1 MSTVEASAPTNPAA
15 YPGAPAGQGMLDL
28 NALWGAIGASKRW
41 IIVPTLIALVASFVA
56 VHLITPSYTGEARIL
71 LESRDGFYT
80 RPAGDREGGGER
92 IDTEAVA
99 SQVQVVM
106 SRDLAREAIRR
117 LKLVGNA
124 EFDSGAGL
132 FGSIA
137 QLMVKIGLSRN
148 PADRTPEDR
157 VLEKY
162 YENLL
167 VFPVARSRI
176 VAIEFQSRDP
186 ELAARAAN
194 TIAAVY
200 LEAQEAA
207 KKDNARG
214 ASSWLGGAITPLR
227 QKVQEAEA
235 RVEEFRARSGLLM
248 GANNTTITQQQL
260 ADLSQQ
266 LSSARAV
273 QSDAQ
278 ARARIL
284 RDAIRAGRTFEVP
297 DVANNELVRRLIEQ
311 RVNLRTQIALES
323 RTLLPEHPRIKE
335 LTAQIAD
342 LEGQI
347 RAAAERTVRTLENE
361 ARIAG
366 SRVETVAAT
375 IEAQK
380 RMVGEANESEVQ
392 LRALEREAKIQR
404 DQLEQ
409 FLGRQRDALARDADN
424 ANPADARVVSR
435 AITPLT
441 PSFPKKVPTVA
452 VATLA
457 TFFVALAT
465 VVSRELLS
473 GRAVQPMPM
482 APPVHAG
489 HAGMA
494 QPAPQPQPAE
504 PGVGRFSSVRR
515 NIRPES
521 EAGAFD
527 EQAPDDAG
535 QAAAPAADAARDA
548 RRARVAGLITHA
560 GRLNHLRLMTEDAGA
575 WADQIEACLT
585 PRSEGKGAR
594 LMVLDAGTQAG
605 AALLLG
611 AELAEDAPTL
621 LVDLTAGERSRRD
634 GMSELLSGDASFAD
648 IIDRDPQSR
657 LHVIS
662 AGRAGREAVIN
673 ANDVLDLALDALT
686 DAYRHVLIEVST
698 RDIHRFHGALMP
710 LVDGALVLAD
720 QLSNGHA
727 VETAYRLSEG
737 NDLPVTIAVFDETA
751 PEPASLMT
759 QARQPMEA

>member
-1 MSTVEASAPTNPAA
+1 MTSVEASQSRDSNSAA
-15 YPGAPAGQGMLDL
+15 VGGEGMLDL
-28 NALWGAIGASKRW
+28 NSLWGAVAAHKFW
-41 IIVPTLIALVASFVA
+41 IIIPTLVALIGSFV
-56 VHLITPSYTGEARIL
+56 VVNLISPRYTGEARIL

-80 RPAGDREGGGER
+80 RPAGDRDVGGDR
-92 IDTEAVA
+92 IDSEAVT

-117 LKLVGNA
+117 LKLVGNS

-132 FGSIA
+132 FGGIE
-137 QLMVKIGLSRN
+137 QFLVKIGLSRN

-162 YENLL
+162 YDNLL

-186 ELAARAAN
+186 ELAAKAAN

-200 LEAQEAA
+200 LESQEAA
-207 KKDNARG
+207 KKDTARG
-214 ASSWLGGAITPLR
+214 ASTWLGGAITPLR
-227 QKVQEAEA
+227 QRVQEAEA
-235 RVEEFRARSGLLM
+235 KVEEFRARSGLLI

-260 ADLSQQ
+260 SDLSQQ

-278 ARARIL
+278 AKARIL
-284 RDAIRAGRTFEVP
+284 REAIRAGRTFEVP
-297 DVANNELVRRLIEQ
+297 DVANNEGVRRLIEQ
-311 RVNLRTQIALES
+311 RGTLRAQIALES

-335 LTAQIAD
+335 LTAQISD
-342 LEGQI
+342 LENQI
-347 RAAAERTVRTLENE
+347 RSAAERTVRTLENE

-366 SRVETVAAT
+366 SRVEAVAAT

-380 RMVGEANESEVQ
+380 RMVSEANENEVQ
-392 LRALEREAKIQR
+392 LRALEREAKTQR

-409 FLGRQRDALARDADN
+409 FLSRQREALARDADN
-424 ANPADARVVSR
+424 AAPADARVVSR
-435 AITPLT
+435 AITPMT
-441 PSFPKKVPTVA
+441 PSFPKKAPTVA

-473 GRAVQPMPM
+473 GRAVQPAAPASPV
-482 APPVHAG
+482 APP
-489 HAGMA
+489 
-494 QPAPQPQPAE
+494 QPVP
-504 PGVGRFSSVRR
+504 PGTARFSSSMRASR
-515 NIRPES
+515 SFGADGAGEAEAEGAPLEAAIPS
-521 EAGAFD
+521 E
-527 EQAPDDAG
+527 
-535 QAAAPAADAARDA
+535 DAARDA

-560 GRLNHLRLMTEDAGA
+560 GRLTHLRLMMDDAGS
-575 WADQIEACLT
+575 WAEQLASCVR
-585 PRSEGKGAR
+585 PRSEGKGSR
-594 LMVLDAGTQAG
+594 LLLLDAGTRAG
-605 AALLLG
+605 SARLLG

-621 LVDLTAGERSRRD
+621 LIDLSAGERSRMA

-657 LHVIS
+657 LHVIT
-662 AGRAGREAVIN
+662 AGRAGREAVI
-673 ANDVLDLALDALT
+673 AADELLDLALDALC
-686 DAYRHVLIEVST
+686 DAYAHVLVEVST
-698 RDIHRFHGALMP
+698 RDIHRFQAALMP
-710 LVDGALVLAD
+710 VVDGALVLAD

-737 NDLPVTIAVFDETA
+737 NDLPVTISVFQDQMAEINTA
-751 PEPASLMT
+751 ERPKVEV
-759 QARQPMEA
+759 

>member
-1 MSTVEASAPTNPAA
+1 MTPVEASQSRYRSPSPADS
-15 YPGAPAGQGMLDL
+15 GGEGMLDL
-28 NALWGAIGASKRW
+28 NSLWRAIAANKFW
-41 IIVPTLIALVASFVA
+41 IIIPTLIALITSFLI
-56 VHLITPSYTGEARIL
+56 VHLISPRYTGEARIL

-80 RPAGDREGGGER
+80 RPQGDRDVGGDR
-92 IDTEAVA
+92 IDQEAVT

-117 LKLVGNA
+117 LKLVGNS
-124 EFDSGAGL
+124 EFDSGAGI
-132 FGSIA
+132 FGSIE
-137 QLMVKIGLSRN
+137 QFLVKIGLSRN

-162 YENLL
+162 YDNLL

-176 VAIEFQSRDP
+176 VAIEFQSRDA

-200 LEAQEAA
+200 LESQESA
-207 KKDNARG
+207 KKDTARG
-214 ASSWLGGAITPLR
+214 ASTWLGGAIAPLR
-227 QKVQEAEA
+227 QRVQEAEGK
-235 RVEEFRARSGLLM
+235 VEEFRARSGLLI

-278 ARARIL
+278 AKARIL

-297 DVANNELVRRLIEQ
+297 DVANNEGVRRLIEQ
-311 RVNLRTQIALES
+311 RGTLRAQIALES
-323 RTLLPEHPRIKE
+323 RSLLPEHPRIKE
-335 LTAQIAD
+335 LTAQISD
-342 LEGQI
+342 LENQI
-347 RAAAERTVRTLENE
+347 RSAAERTVRTLENE

-380 RMVGEANESEVQ
+380 RMVGDANESEVQ
-392 LRALEREAKIQR
+392 LRALERDAKTQR

-409 FLGRQRDALARDADN
+409 FLSRQREALARDAEN
-424 ANPADARVVSR
+424 AAPADARVVSR

-452 VATLA
+452 VVTLA

-473 GRAVQPMPM
+473 GRAVQPV
-482 APPVHAG
+482 APAAPV
-489 HAGMA
+489 
-494 QPAPQPQPAE
+494 PQPQPIQ
-504 PGVGRFSSVRR
+504 PGTARFSNGMRASR
-515 NIRPES
+515 
-521 EAGAFD
+521 GFD
-527 EQAPDDAG
+527 AETDARADVEEEVADFD
-535 QAAAPAADAARDA
+535 AAVSGEDSARDA

-560 GRLNHLRLMTEDAGA
+560 GRLTHLRLMMQDAGS
-575 WADQIEACLT
+575 WADQLSSCVRQRT
-585 PRSEGKGAR
+585 EGKGSR
-594 LMVLDAGTQAG
+594 LMVLDAGTRAG
-605 AALLLG
+605 SARLLG

-621 LVDLTAGERSRRD
+621 LIDLSAGERSRMA

-657 LHVIS
+657 LHVIT
-662 AGRAGREAVIN
+662 AGKAGREAVI
-673 ANDVLDLALDALT
+673 AADELLDLALDALC
-686 DAYRHVLIEVST
+686 DAYAHVLIEVST

-710 LVDGALVLAD
+710 VVDGALVLAD

-737 NDLPVTIAVFDETA
+737 NDLPVTISVFQDEA
-751 PEPASLMT
+751 LELNLPERSKV
-759 QARQPMEA
+759 EA

>member
-1 MSTVEASAPTNPAA
+1 MTTVDASAQHNHGIAQPNRHPAA
-15 YPGAPAGQGMLDL
+15 DGMLDL
-28 NALWGAIGASKRW
+28 NALWRAIGAHKAW
-41 IIVPTLIALVASFVA
+41 IIIPTLLALVASVVI
-56 VHLITPSYTGEARIL
+56 VHLVTPRYTGEARIL

-80 RPAGDREGGGER
+80 RPAGDRDGGGER
-92 IDTEAVA
+92 IDTEAVL

-117 LKLVGNA
+117 LRLVGNP

-132 FGSIA
+132 FGSIE
-137 QLMVKIGLSRN
+137 QLMVRIGLARN

-162 YENLL
+162 YDALL

-176 VAIEFQSRDP
+176 VAIEFQSRDA
-186 ELAARAAN
+186 ELAAKAAN

-200 LEAQEAA
+200 LESQEAA

-214 ASSWLGGAITPLR
+214 ASSWLGGAIAPLR

-266 LSSARAV
+266 LSAARAV
-273 QSDAQ
+273 QSDSQ

-297 DVANNELVRRLIEQ
+297 DVANNELVRRLVEQ
-311 RVNLRTQIALES
+311 RVNLRAQIALES

-335 LTAQIAD
+335 LTAQITD
-342 LEGQI
+342 LESQI
-347 RAAAERTVRTLENE
+347 RAVAERTVRTLENE

-380 RMVGEANESEVQ
+380 RTVGEANESEVQ
-392 LRALEREAKIQR
+392 LRALEREARTQR
-404 DQLEQ
+404 EQLEQ
-409 FLGRQRDALARDADN
+409 FLARQRDALARDADN

-435 AITPLT
+435 AITPMT
-441 PSFPKKVPTVA
+441 PSFPKKAPTVA
-452 VATLA
+452 VTTLA
-457 TFFVALAT
+457 TFFLALSV

-473 GRAVQPMPM
+473 GRVVQP
-482 APPVHAG
+482 
-489 HAGMA
+489 A
-494 QPAPQPQPAE
+494 QPAGPVPQPEAVRH
-504 PGVGRFSSVRR
+504 GTARFAARR
-515 NIRPES
+515 KAKPDLD
-521 EAGAFD
+521 D
-527 EQAPDDAG
+527 E
-535 QAAAPAADAARDA
+535 ADAADHVRDEHDA
-548 RRARVAGLITHA
+548 GADPSAEADPAARDMRRARVAGLITHA
-560 GRLNHLRLMTEDAGA
+560 GRLSHLRLMTDDAA
-575 WADQIEACLT
+575 SWADQVAACVG
-585 PRSEGKGAR
+585 PVPEGKGSR

-605 AALLLG
+605 AAHLLG

-621 LVDLTAGERSRRD
+621 LIDLSAGERSRRE
-634 GMSELLSGDASFAD
+634 GMSELLAGDASFAA

-657 LHVIS
+657 LHIIT
-662 AGRAGREAVIN
+662 AGRAGREAVIG
-673 ANDVLDLALDALT
+673 ADEVLDLALDALT

-698 RDIHRFHGALMP
+698 RDIHRFHGKLMP
-710 LVDGALVLAD
+710 LVDGAMVLAD
-720 QLSNGHA
+720 QFANGHA

-737 NDLPVTIAVFDETA
+737 NDLPVTIAVFEDRAT
-751 PEPASLMT
+751 PSPDFRPGS
-759 QARQPMEA
+759 RQPVAV

>member
-1 MSTVEASAPTNPAA
+1 MTSVDASATLSGRRPPSD
-15 YPGAPAGQGMLDL
+15 GMLDL
-28 NALWGAIGASKRW
+28 NSLWGAVAARKLW
-41 IIVPTLIALVASFVA
+41 IIVPTLVVLVASFVA
-56 VHLITPSYTGEARIL
+56 VHLVTPRYTGEARLL

-80 RPAGDREGGGER
+80 RPAADRDVGGDR
-92 IDTEAVA
+92 IDSEAVL

-106 SRDLAREAIRR
+106 SRDLAREAVRR
-117 LKLVGNA
+117 LKLVGNP

-132 FGSIA
+132 FGSID
-137 QLMVKIGLSRN
+137 QLMVRIGLSRN

-162 YENLL
+162 YDNLL

-176 VAIEFQSRDP
+176 VAIEFQSRNA

-200 LEAQEAA
+200 LESQEAA
-207 KKDNARG
+207 KKDTARG
-214 ASSWLGGAITPLR
+214 ASQWLGGAITPLR
-227 QKVQEAEA
+227 QRVQEAEA
-235 RVEEFRARSGLLM
+235 KVEAFRASSGLLV
-248 GANNTTITQQQL
+248 GANNTTISQQQL

-273 QSDAQ
+273 QSDSQ

-284 RDAIRAGRTFEVP
+284 REALRAGRIFDVP

-311 RVNLRTQIALES
+311 RVTLRAQIALET

-335 LTAQIAD
+335 LTAQIND

-347 RAAAERTVRTLENE
+347 RSAAERTVRTLENE

-366 SRVETVAAT
+366 SRVETVSAT

-380 RMVGEANESEVQ
+380 RTVTEANESEVQ
-392 LRALEREAKIQR
+392 LRSLERDAKIQR

-409 FLGRQRDALARDADN
+409 FLARQREALARDAEN
-424 ANPADARVVSR
+424 GAPADARVVSR
-435 AITPLT
+435 AITPMS
-441 PSFPKKVPTVA
+441 PSFPKKAPTVA

-473 GRAVQPMPM
+473 GRVVH
-482 APPVHAG
+482 PVAT
-489 HAGMA
+489 ADQM
-494 QPAPQPQPAE
+494 PQPQPVM
-504 PGVGRFSSVRR
+504 PGKARFSNGGRVMRMA
-515 NIRPES
+515 EG
-521 EAGAFD
+521 EGG
-527 EQAPDDAG
+527 EEGDAG
-535 QAAAPAADAARDA
+535 IGDDEGSPTQPAISDEAARDV

-560 GRLNHLRLMTEDAGA
+560 GRLAHLRLMMDDAGSWEEQLA
-575 WADQIEACLT
+575 NCVR
-585 PRSEGKGAR
+585 PRGDERGAR
-594 LMVLDAGTQAG
+594 LMVLDAGTRAD
-605 AALLLG
+605 AARILG
-611 AELAEDAPTL
+611 GELAEDSPTL
-621 LVDLTAGERSRRD
+621 LIDLTLGERSRMA
-634 GMSELLSGDASFAD
+634 GMSELLAGDATFAD

-662 AGRAGREAVIN
+662 AGRAGREAVIS
-673 ANDVLDLALDALT
+673 AADLLDLALDALT

-698 RDIHRFHGALMP
+698 RDIHRFQGSLMP
-710 LVDGALVLAD
+710 VVDGALVLAD

-737 NDLPVTIAVFDETA
+737 NDLPVTISVFQESIELVT
-751 PEPASLMT
+751 PSP
-759 QARQPMEA
+759 RQPVEA

>member
-1 MSTVEASAPTNPAA
+1 MTTVEASQSRYSNP
-15 YPGAPAGQGMLDL
+15 GPATGGGDGMLDL
-28 NALWGAIGASKRW
+28 NSLWRAIAAHKFW
-41 IIVPTLIALVASFVA
+41 IIIPTLVALVASFVI
-56 VHLITPSYTGEARIL
+56 VHLISPRYTGEARIL

-80 RPAGDREGGGER
+80 RPQGDRDGGGDR
-92 IDTEAVA
+92 IDAEAVT

-117 LKLVGNA
+117 LKLVGNP

-132 FGSIA
+132 FGGFE
-137 QLMVKIGLSRN
+137 QLLVKIGLSRN

-162 YENLL
+162 YDNLL

-176 VAIEFQSRDP
+176 VAIEFQSKNA
-186 ELAARAAN
+186 ELAAKAAN

-200 LEAQEAA
+200 LESQEAA
-207 KKDNARG
+207 KKDTARG
-214 ASSWLGGAITPLR
+214 ASTWLGGAIGPLR
-227 QKVQEAEA
+227 QRVQEAEA
-235 RVEEFRARSGLLM
+235 KVEEFRARSGLLI
-248 GANNTTITQQQL
+248 GTNNTTITQQQL

-278 ARARIL
+278 AKARIL
-284 RDAIRAGRTFEVP
+284 REAIRAGRTFEVP
-297 DVANNELVRRLIEQ
+297 DVANNEGVRRLIEQ
-311 RVNLRTQIALES
+311 RGTLRAQIALES

-335 LTAQIAD
+335 LTAQISD
-342 LEGQI
+342 LENQI
-347 RAAAERTVRTLENE
+347 RSAVERTVRTLENE

-380 RMVGEANESEVQ
+380 RTVGEANESEVQ
-392 LRALEREAKIQR
+392 LRALEREAKTQR

-409 FLGRQRDALARDADN
+409 FLGRQREALARDAEN
-424 ANPADARVVSR
+424 AAPADARVVSR

-473 GRAVQPMPM
+473 GRA
-482 APPVHAG
+482 
-489 HAGMA
+489 A
-494 QPAPQPQPAE
+494 QPITPVGPMPQPQPIQ
-504 PGVGRFSSVRR
+504 PGTARFSNGARASRGFGHAAEADTSESQPSV
-515 NIRPES
+515 EMAS
-521 EAGAFD
+521 TAED
-527 EQAPDDAG
+527 Q
-535 QAAAPAADAARDA
+535 ARDA

-560 GRLNHLRLMTEDAGA
+560 GRLTHLRLMMDDAGS
-575 WADQIEACLT
+575 WADQLQSCVRPKA
-585 PRSEGKGAR
+585 EGKGSR
-594 LMVLDAGTQAG
+594 LMVLDAGTCAG
-605 AALLLG
+605 SARLLG

-621 LVDLTAGERSRRD
+621 LIDLSAGERSRLA
-634 GMSELLSGDASFAD
+634 GMSELLSGDATFAD

-662 AGRAGREAVIN
+662 AGRAGREAVIA
-673 ANDVLDLALDALT
+673 ANEVLELALDALC
-686 DAYRHVLIEVST
+686 DAYAHVLIEVST
-698 RDIHRFHGALMP
+698 RDVHRFHGALMP
-710 LVDGALVLAD
+710 LMDGALVLAD

-727 VETAYRLSEG
+727 VETAYRVSEG
-737 NDLPVTIAVFDETA
+737 NDLPVTISVFQDQMSGVTLAER
-751 PEPASLMT
+751 PKVEV
-759 QARQPMEA
+759 

>member
-1 MSTVEASAPTNPAA
+1 MTSVEASQSRYRNPASA
-15 YPGAPAGQGMLDL
+15 DGGSDGMLNL
-28 NALWGAIGASKRW
+28 NSLWSAIAAHKFW
-41 IIVPTLIALVASFVA
+41 IIIPTLIALIGSF
-56 VHLITPSYTGEARIL
+56 LIVNLISPRYTGEARLI

-80 RPAGDREGGGER
+80 RPAGDRDVGGDR
-92 IDTEAVA
+92 IDSEAVT

-117 LKLVGNA
+117 LKLVGNS

-132 FGSIA
+132 FGSIE
-137 QLMVKIGLSRN
+137 QFLVKIGLSRN

-162 YENLL
+162 YDNLL

-186 ELAARAAN
+186 ELAAKAAN

-200 LEAQEAA
+200 LESQEAA
-207 KKDNARG
+207 KKDTARG
-214 ASSWLGGAITPLR
+214 ASTWLGGAITPLR
-227 QKVQEAEA
+227 QRVQEAEA
-235 RVEEFRARSGLLM
+235 KVEEFRARSGLLI
-248 GANNTTITQQQL
+248 GTNNTTITQQQL

-278 ARARIL
+278 AKARIL

-297 DVANNELVRRLIEQ
+297 DVANNEGVRRLIEQ
-311 RVNLRTQIALES
+311 RGTLRAQIALES
-323 RTLLPEHPRIKE
+323 RSLLPEHPRIKE

-342 LEGQI
+342 MENQI
-347 RAAAERTVRTLENE
+347 RSAAERTVRTLENE

-375 IEAQK
+375 IESQK
-380 RMVGEANESEVQ
+380 RMVGDANESEVQ
-392 LRALEREAKIQR
+392 LRALERDAKTQR

-409 FLGRQRDALARDADN
+409 FLGRQREALARDADN
-424 ANPADARVVSR
+424 AAPADARVVSR

-473 GRAVQPMPM
+473 GRAVQP
-482 APPVHAG
+482 AGAAGPV
-489 HAGMA
+489 
-494 QPAPQPQPAE
+494 PQPQPVQ
-504 PGVGRFSSVRR
+504 PGTARFSNGARTSRGFGA
-515 NIRPES
+515 ES
-521 EAGAFD
+521 EAERTA
-527 EQAPDDAG
+527 DD
-535 QAAAPAADAARDA
+535 QQIESDAAIAADEHARDA

-560 GRLNHLRLMTEDAGA
+560 GRLTHLRLMMDDAGS
-575 WADQIEACLT
+575 WADQIASCVR
-585 PRSEGKGAR
+585 PRYEGKGSR
-594 LMVLDAGTQAG
+594 LMLLDAGTRAG
-605 AALLLG
+605 SARLLG
-611 AELAEDAPTL
+611 AELADDEPTL
-621 LVDLTAGERSRRD
+621 LIDLSAGERSRMA
-634 GMSELLSGDASFAD
+634 GMSELLSGDASFAE

-657 LHVIS
+657 LHVIT
-662 AGRAGREAVIN
+662 AGRAGREAVI
-673 ANDVLDLALDALT
+673 AADELLDLALDALC
-686 DAYRHVLIEVST
+686 DAYSHVLIEVST
-698 RDIHRFHGALMP
+698 RDIHRFHAALMP
-710 LVDGALVLAD
+710 VVDGALVLAD

-737 NDLPVTIAVFDETA
+737 NDLPVTISVFQERMAEIT
-751 PEPASLMT
+751 PAE
-759 QARQPMEA
+759 RPKVEV

>member
-1 MSTVEASAPTNPAA
+1 
-15 YPGAPAGQGMLDL
+15 MLDL
-28 NALWGAIGASKRW
+28 NSLWHAIAAHKFW
-41 IIVPTLIALVASFVA
+41 IIVPTLFVLAASFVI
-56 VHLITPSYTGEARIL
+56 VHLIAPRYTGEARIL

-80 RPAGDREGGGER
+80 RPAGDRDVGGDR
-92 IDTEAVA
+92 IDSEAVT

-117 LKLVGNA
+117 LKLVGNS

-132 FGSIA
+132 FGGIE
-137 QLMVKIGLSRN
+137 QFLVKIGLSRN

-176 VAIEFQSRDP
+176 VAIEFQSKDA
-186 ELAARAAN
+186 ELAAKAAN

-200 LEAQEAA
+200 LESQEAA
-207 KKDNARG
+207 KKDTARG
-214 ASSWLGGAITPLR
+214 ASTWLGGAIAPLR
-227 QKVQEAEA
+227 QRVQEAEA
-235 RVEEFRARSGLLM
+235 KVEEFRARSGLLV

-278 ARARIL
+278 AKARIL

-297 DVANNELVRRLIEQ
+297 DVANNEGVRRLIEQ
-311 RVNLRTQIALES
+311 RGTLRAQIALEA

-342 LEGQI
+342 LESQI
-347 RAAAERTVRTLENE
+347 RSAAERTVRTLENE

-366 SRVETVAAT
+366 SRVETVSAT

-380 RMVGEANESEVQ
+380 RMVGEANESEVE
-392 LRALEREAKIQR
+392 LRALERDAKTQR

-409 FLGRQRDALARDADN
+409 FLSRQREALARDADN
-424 ANPADARVVSR
+424 AAPADARVVSR

-441 PSFPKKVPTVA
+441 PSFPKKAPTVA

-473 GRAVQPMPM
+473 GRAVQPAGPA
-482 APPVHAG
+482 APV
-489 HAGMA
+489 
-494 QPAPQPQPAE
+494 PQPQPVQ
-504 PGVGRFSSVRR
+504 PGTARFSNGARASRGFGAA
-515 NIRPES
+515 S
-521 EAGAFD
+521 EGD
-527 EQAPDDAG
+527 EQADDRQRGTDTASV
-535 QAAAPAADAARDA
+535 ADDQARDA
-548 RRARVAGLITHA
+548 RHARVAGLITHA
-560 GRLNHLRLMTEDAGA
+560 GRLTHLRLMMDDAGN
-575 WADQIEACLT
+575 WADQVASCVR
-585 PRSEGKGAR
+585 PQPEGKGSR
-594 LMVLDAGTQAG
+594 LMLLDAGTLAG
-605 AALLLG
+605 SARLLG

-621 LVDLTAGERSRRD
+621 LIDLSAGERSRHA

-657 LHVIS
+657 LHVIT
-662 AGRAGREAVIN
+662 AGHAGREAVI
-673 ANDVLDLALDALT
+673 AADEVLDVALDALC
-686 DAYRHVLIEVST
+686 DAYANVLIEVST

-737 NDLPVTIAVFDETA
+737 NDLPVTIAVFQEEMQQDVAEIMLA
-751 PEPASLMT
+751 ERSKV
-759 QARQPMEA
+759 EV